1 MKKRSA
7 ASKKIWAKA
16 TEYYILKFFLI
27 ITACPVKVYRKSI
40 QLDSLKLSNPIRF
53 TSFAIISLTV
63 VCFLTIVLV
72 KIFCFNTFNNFG
84 VWIYLFLVSSTC
96 LVILIESQFTYRYFI
111 RFTMIK
117 QNIEE
122 NLVKLCSDEWFNAH
136 KFAFVE
142 EYSKLLIF
150 LQLFSWSLN
159 LWTLFRIRNNSNWF
173 FSCFSIMFPTMYT
186 RLRCLQHRF
195 YTSLVFAYV
204 KMIRTKI
211 QDTIFDLEGKEL
223 VARQQG
229 QYQFQINSLKIM
241 QELNLSKRIFTS
253 VFQMTYLINK
263 MFGFSILMNIFENF
277 VHLLSHLFW
286 IYFKLHREEL
296 DYLLG
301 KEMRTNAYKSK
312 CNY

>member
-1 MKKRSA
+1 MFMKKRSI
-7 ASKKIWAKA
+7 ASKKRWAKTA
-16 TEYYILKFFLI
+16 EYYILKFFLI

-40 QLDSLKLSNPIRF
+40 QLDSLKLSNPIRL
-53 TSFAIISLTV
+53 TSFAIISLTIV
-63 VCFLTIVLV
+63 YFLMIVLV
-72 KIFCFNTFNNFG
+72 KIFYFNTLNNFG

-96 LVILIESQFTYRYFI
+96 LVILIESQFTYRYFM

-122 NLVKLCSDEWFNAH
+122 NLVKLCSDELFSVQ

-142 EYSKLLIF
+142 EYTKLLIF
-150 LQLFSWSLN
+150 LQFFSWSLN

-173 FSCFSIMFPTMYT
+173 FSCFCIMFPTMYT

-195 YTSLVFAYV
+195 YTSMVFAYV

-211 QDTIFDLEGKEL
+211 QDYIFDLESKEL

-229 QYQFQINSLKIM
+229 KYQFNINSLKIM
-241 QELNLSKRIFTS
+241 QDLNLSKRIFTS

-263 MFGFSILMNIFENF
+263 TFGFSLLMNIFENF

-286 IYFKLHREEL
+286 IYFKLHREDL

-301 KEMRTNAYKSK
+301 KGI
-312 CNY
+312 

>member
-1 MKKRSA
+1 MKKRSI
-7 ASKKIWAKA
+7 ASKKIWAKT
-16 TEYYILKFFLI
+16 TEYYILKFFLT

-40 QLDSLKLSNPIRF
+40 QLNSLKLSNPIRF
-53 TSFAIISLTV
+53 TSFAIISLTIVYFLIIV
-63 VCFLTIVLV
+63 VV

-96 LVILIESQFTYRYFI
+96 LVILIESQFTYRHFI
-111 RFTMIK
+111 RFTIIK

-122 NLVKLCSDEWFNAH
+122 NLVKMCSDELFSAQ
-136 KFAFVE
+136 KFAFVA

-159 LWTLFRIRNNSNWF
+159 LWTLFRIRNNPNLF
-173 FSCFSIMFPTMYT
+173 FSCFCIMFPTMYT

-195 YTSLVFAYV
+195 YTSMIFAYV

-211 QDTIFDLEGKEL
+211 QDFIFDLEDKEL
-223 VARQQG
+223 IARQHG
-229 QYQFQINSLKIM
+229 KYQFKINSLKIM
-241 QELNLSKRIFTS
+241 QDLNLSKRIFTS

-263 MFGFSILMNIFENF
+263 IFGFSLLMNIFENF

-296 DYLLG
+296 DHLLG
-301 KEMRTNAYKSK
+301 NCVYVNTYLSK
-312 CNY
+312 VN